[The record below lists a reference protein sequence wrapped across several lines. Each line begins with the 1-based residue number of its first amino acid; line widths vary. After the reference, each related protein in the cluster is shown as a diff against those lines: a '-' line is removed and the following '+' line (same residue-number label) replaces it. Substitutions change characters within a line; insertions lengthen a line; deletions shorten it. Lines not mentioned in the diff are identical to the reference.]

1 MMTDLDCL
9 GRLERMGV
17 FELMKEA
24 IRLMRQN
31 FYLFLTFVTSFT
43 IPCSIFTV
51 FLLSAIDIHR
61 CYAIDDFISK
71 VGGCSSFLMR
81 LLSELVAFK
90 CCASCHGNDN
100 WDLCGCVQGELVILR
115 WKFET
120 LISPLGL
127 NFVFL
132 ILNLLAA
139 ALPNTVVCT
148 RGAVTSYKDEDLT
161 TSIKSC
167 YVDLLWAVL
176 RLIATQ
182 ALMYCFFVIILALYF
197 FPDSSSETPLYV
209 INILRVMRWVFTC
222 SFFVLLYPLP
232 VSQVAILERR
242 NYGLRGVYRAMEV
255 AFSKFLTALG
265 LAFFSLSYFAL
276 LKLLVD
282 VLLKD
287 SYPFWTKFLVYPP
300 LVVSVIAMSVF
311 WQVVYTLFYLSSNIH
326 VNLDTVDLTQP
337 GAENRGAET
346 DIHQPLLV
354 SFTMALLW
362 FHP

>member
-1 MMTDLDCL
+1 MTDLDCL

-43 IPCSIFTV
+43 IPCSVFTV

-71 VGGCSSFLMR
+71 
-81 LLSELVAFK
+81 
-90 CCASCHGNDN
+90 
-100 WDLCGCVQGELVILR
+100 GELVILR

-182 ALMYCFFVIILALYF
+182 ALVYCFFVIILALHF

-209 INILRVMRWVFTC
+209 INIVRVMRWVFTC
-222 SFFVLLYPLP
+222 SFFVLLYLLP

-255 AFSKFLTALG
+255 AFSKFSTALG

-326 VNLDTVDLTQP
+326 VNLDKVDLTQP

-346 DIHQPLLV
+346 DIHQPLLANEV
-354 SFTMALLW
+354 ESSDNSSGKHVTV
-362 FHP
+362 